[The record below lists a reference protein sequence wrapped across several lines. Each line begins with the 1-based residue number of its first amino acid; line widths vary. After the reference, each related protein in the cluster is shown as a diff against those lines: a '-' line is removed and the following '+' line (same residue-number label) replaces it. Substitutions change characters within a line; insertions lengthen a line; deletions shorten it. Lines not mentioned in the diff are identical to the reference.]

1 MSLDLAHVNAQLDP
15 LLQRRAPAG
24 KDHQEALLRLQQG
37 LTTVPCP
44 TAPDEYV
51 ALATDGSQIELDRHA
66 PLQCYLINVG
76 EVTLRYGPASRA
88 ALSSAPRLAAEDA
101 SASPQEP
108 VDDDSAEAAGRIH
121 IDLERSVAELEGLL
135 TLTKATP
142 DDAPALALQDGSLML
157 WIYSYQSDTELYVK
171 QYVDYLDQLRL
182 LAQARTL
189 AVASYASAP
198 RSREYL
204 EKEAGYPKTEREL
217 LDRDVFNGA
226 APGRCN
232 RSEVFKKSAAAADEG
247 LPANGEPDLVLLREH
262 GLGDRPRGGAGL
274 GALQPRSARLH
285 PRRGGGPVPPE
296 LRVSRGIDGGAS
308 AGSGDRGGPAGLLAA
323 GLAPDGG
330 AGAAGGALGQIGQQ
344 AGALLLSEQHRAR
357 FHPSPKP

>member
-37 LTTVPCP
+37 LTMVPCP
-44 TAPDEYV
+44 TPPDEYV
-51 ALATDGSQIELDRHA
+51 TLATDGSQIELDRHA

-76 EVTLRYGPASRA
+76 EVTLRYGPASHA

-108 VDDDSAEAAGRIH
+108 VDDDSAETAGRIH

-135 TLTKATP
+135 KLTKATP

-204 EKEAGYPKTEREL
+204 EKVVGYPKTEREL
-217 LDRDVFNGA
+217 LDRDVFSVLPEG
-226 APGRCN
+226 G
-232 RSEVFKKSAAAADEG
+232 RSEVFKSQRQLMKDYQPTENQIWYFYVNTGWEIGRVEVPAWVRCNPDLLDFTHAAVVDQCRRNFGYPVALMEAHQQAVVTEADRQAFWQLVSRRMEAQG
-247 LPANGEPDLVLLREH
+247 LPVAH
-262 GLGDRPRGGAGL
+262 
-274 GALQPRSARLH
+274 SAKSVSKR
-285 PRRGGGPVPPE
+285 VPY
-296 LRVSRGIDGGAS
+296 S
-308 AGSGDRGGPAGLLAA
+308 
-323 GLAPDGG
+323 
-330 AGAAGGALGQIGQQ
+330 
-344 AGALLLSEQHRAR
+344 
-357 FHPSPKP
+357 